1 MKRCCT
7 ILLLCL
13 CQVYANAN
21 TVSIA
26 DAQTIALNFYK
37 ATTNSNSSVSANLNF
52 TQSESDGTLDF
63 YVFNITPAPG
73 FVIVSAADN
82 VTPVLGYSTESN
94 FNSNIPQIGIG
105 GWMTHTAAK
114 VHQAVI
120 RNISP
125 SAATVAM
132 RIAYMNGTQTASL
145 RSAVI
150 SPMLSTTWGQDP
162 LYNQLCPYDSTNNGL
177 CVTGCVATAMAQIM
191 KFWSYPAQGTG
202 SFSYVDSQS
211 NRGYWYNIGRLSA
224 DFGATSYQWSQMPAS
239 LSDQN
244 QDVAQLM
251 YQCGVS
257 VAMNY
262 SSRGSS
268 AYLQYGGNP
277 CALNSFTA
285 YFGYDATTIKYVDKS
300 NYTDANWQS
309 MIVNELN
316 SGRPVLYSGQDT
328 GNIGGHAWVCDGYDA
343 NGNLH
348 MNWGWGG
355 MDNGYFLTSDLDP
368 DGMNWSWSEVA
379 IIGIKPDGAVP
390 SSVTTI
396 AADVSYNLYPNPTS
410 SSITIKGNSSNIPVD
425 YIIYDIV
432 GNRISQGSFAE
443 TSTRINVS
451 GFTPGIYLAKLQSDE
466 KQTTLRFV
474 VEK

>member
-1 MKRCCT
+1 
-7 ILLLCL
+7 LCL
-13 CQVYANAN
+13 CQIYANAN

-26 DAQTIALNFYK
+26 DAQTLALNFYK
-37 ATTNSNSSVSANLNF
+37 ITTNSNSSSLSANLNF
-52 TQSESDGTLDF
+52 TQSESDGTIDF
-63 YVFNITPAPG
+63 YVFNIIPAPG

-82 VTPVLGYSTESN
+82 VTPVLGYSTESK

-120 RNISP
+120 QNMP
-125 SAATVAM
+125 ASASTVAM
-132 RIAYMNGTQTASL
+132 HAAYMNGTQTASL

-162 LYNQLCPYDSTNNGL
+162 LYNQLCPYDSTNHGL

-211 NRGYWYNIGRLSA
+211 NHGYWYNIGRLSA
-224 DFGATSYQWSQMPAS
+224 DFGATTYPWSQMPPS
-239 LSDQN
+239 LLDQN
-244 QDVAQLM
+244 QEVAQLM

-268 AYLQYGGNP
+268 AYVQYGGNP
-277 CALNSFTA
+277 CAVNSFTQ
-285 YFGYDATTIKYVDKS
+285 YFGYDATTIKYVQKS
-300 NYTDANWQS
+300 NYTDANWQTL
-309 MIVNELN
+309 IVSELN
-316 SGRPVLYSGQDT
+316 AGRPVLYSGQDT

-343 NGNLH
+343 SGNLH

-355 MDNGYFLTSDLDP
+355 LDNGYFLTSDLDP

-379 IIGIKPDGAVP
+379 IIGIKPDSAVP
-390 SSVTTI
+390 SSVTTV
-396 AADVSYNLYPNPTS
+396 AADISYSLYPNPAS
-410 SSITIKGNSSNIPVD
+410 SSITIKGNNTNAPVD

-432 GNRISQGSFAE
+432 GNRISQGSFTE
-443 TSTRINVS
+443 NSTSINVS
-451 GFTPGIYLAKLQSDE
+451 GFTPGIYLAKIQSE
-466 KQTTLRFV
+466 TKQTTLRFV
-474 VEK
+474 IEK

>member
-1 MKRCCT
+1 M
-7 ILLLCL
+7 
-13 CQVYANAN
+13 
-21 TVSIA
+21 VSIA
-26 DAQTIALNFYK
+26 DAQTLALNFYK
-37 ATTNSNSSVSANLNF
+37 ATTNTNSSSISVNLNF
-52 TQSESDGTLDF
+52 TQSENDGTLDF
-63 YVFNITPAPG
+63 YVFNIAPAPG

-114 VHQAVI
+114 VHQAVLQ
-120 RNISP
+120 NITA
-125 SAATVAM
+125 SAATVAL
-132 RIAYMNGTQTASL
+132 RTAYMSGINPSSL
-145 RSAVI
+145 RSSTVA
-150 SPMLSTTWGQDP
+150 PMLATTWAQDP
-162 LYNQLCPYDSTNNGL
+162 LYNQLCPYDSTNNGQ

-202 SFSYVDSQS
+202 SFTYVDSQS
-211 NRGYWYNIGRLSA
+211 NHGYWYNIGRLSA
-224 DFGATSYQWSQMPAS
+224 DFGATTYQWSQMPLS

-262 SSRGSS
+262 SAHGSS
-268 AYLQYGGNP
+268 AYVQYGGNP
-277 CALNSFTA
+277 CAMNSFTA
-285 YFGYDATTIKYVDKS
+285 YFGYDATTIQYVQKS
-300 NYTDANWQS
+300 NYTDANWQTL
-309 MIVNELN
+309 IVNELN
-316 SGRPVLYSGQDT
+316 AGRPVLYSGQDT
-328 GNIGGHAWVCDGYDA
+328 GNIGGHAWVCDGYDV

-368 DGMNWSWSEVA
+368 GAENWSWSDVA
-379 IIGIKPDGAVP
+379 IIGIKPGAVTT
-390 SSVTTI
+390 SSINTVAPDMEYT
-396 AADVSYNLYPNPTS
+396 LYPNPAS
-410 SSITIKGNSSNIPVD
+410 SNISIKGNNTNARVD

-432 GNRISQGSFAE
+432 GNRILQGSFAE
-443 TSTRINVS
+443 NSTSINVS
-451 GFTPGIYLAKLQSDE
+451 GFTPDIYLAKLQSGE

>member
-1 MKRCCT
+1 
-7 ILLLCL
+7 
-13 CQVYANAN
+13 
-21 TVSIA
+21 
-26 DAQTIALNFYK
+26 
-37 ATTNSNSSVSANLNF
+37 LNF
-52 TQSESDGTLDF
+52 TKCESDGTVDF

-94 FNSNIPQIGIG
+94 FNSNISQIGIG

-114 VHQAVI
+114 VHQAVVQ
-120 RNISP
+120 NIVP

-132 RIAYMNGTQTASL
+132 RTAYMNGTQTASL
-145 RSAVI
+145 RSTVI

-162 LYNQLCPYDSTNNGL
+162 LYNQLCPYDSTNHGL

-211 NRGYWYNIGRLSA
+211 NHGYWYNIGRLSA
-224 DFGATSYQWSQMPAS
+224 DFGTTTYQWSQMPPS

-300 NYTDANWQS
+300 NYTDDNWQS
-309 MIVNELN
+309 MIVNEL
-316 SGRPVLYSGQDT
+316 SQGRPVLYSGQDT

-355 MDNGYFLTSDLDP
+355 MDNGYFLTSDLNP

-379 IIGIKPDGAVP
+379 IIGIRPDGAVP

-396 AADVSYNLYPNPTS
+396 AADVSYSLYPNPAS
-410 SSITIKGNSSNIPVD
+410 SSITIKGNSSNTPIG

-432 GNRISQGSFAE
+432 GNRILEGSFAE
-443 TSTRINVS
+443 SSTSINVS
-451 GFTPGIYLAKLQSDE
+451 GFTPGIYLAKLQSE
-466 KQTTLRFV
+466 GKESTLRFV